1 MTDHDPTPDALPDPG
16 TIPAP
21 LLPDRSD
28 ETPEPASS
36 ISDPATT
43 RRRSPVALIG
53 IVGFLLLA
61 GGEVWLFTQIHRND
75 EAHALSAQSA
85 RIAGIDQRIDRLKS
99 RMTTLETKVSDLAQT
114 QTAQA
119 PTPTPTTPPPP
130 AAPSVPPALAKQ
142 LTAMQASIAALS
154 TTTLA
159 DHATMAELQSKAAD
173 LPKLVA
179 RAQTLALLAEA
190 SLALQNGD
198 PLGTIPNAPEALTRY
213 ATTKPPTLGAL
224 KAAFPAYAGKAER
237 AGGDVVPHGGFWRN
251 VKGHIESLVTIRHH
265 NDVLVGSRAAGIL
278 GQAQADLDQ
287 DDLAAALAAL
297 KLLPPAAQGEMAQ
310 WTQQASRLL
319 AARAALAD
327 MAEHN

>member
-16 TIPAP
+16 ATPAP

-28 ETPEPASS
+28 ETTEPASP
-36 ISDPATT
+36 IGDPATA

-61 GGEVWLFTQIHRND
+61 GGEVWLFTQLHKND
-75 EAHALSAQSA
+75 EARTLSAQSA

-114 QTAQA
+114 RTAQA
-119 PTPTPTTPPPP
+119 PTPTPAPAPP

-213 ATTKPPTLGAL
+213 ATAKPPTLGAL
-224 KAAFPAYAGKAER
+224 KAAFPAYASKAER
-237 AGGDVVPHGGFWRN
+237 AGGDVIPHGGFWRN

-278 GQAQADLDQ
+278 GQAQTDLNQ

-297 KLLPPAAQGEMAQ
+297 KPLPPAAQSEMAP